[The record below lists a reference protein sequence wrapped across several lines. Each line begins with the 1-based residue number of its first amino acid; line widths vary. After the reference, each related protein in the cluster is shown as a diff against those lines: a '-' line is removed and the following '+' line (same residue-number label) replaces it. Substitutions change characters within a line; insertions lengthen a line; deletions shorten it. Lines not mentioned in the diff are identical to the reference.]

1 MGTDELV
8 PVFDAPDEIQALLY
22 KTMLEEAG
30 IGVVER
36 TYEPE
41 WLEGVMQRGL
51 HSQLLVQAAD
61 AETARTLVASFTAE
75 ADAGELDADAAQQAD
90 ARDEFGAPE
99 S

>member
-1 MGTDELV
+1 MERDDLV
-8 PVFDAPDEIQALLY
+8 PVFDATDEVQALLY
-22 KTMLEEAG
+22 KSMLEEAG

-51 HSQLLVQAAD
+51 HSQLLVQAGDAD
-61 AETARTLVASFTAE
+61 TARALVESFSAE
-75 ADAGELDADAAQQAD
+75 ATAGELDAEAGQEVE
-90 ARDEFGAPE
+90 AREEYGTPE

>member
-22 KTMLEEAG
+22 QTMLEEAG

-36 TYEPE
+36 TFEPE

-51 HSQLLVQAAD
+51 HSQLLVRAAD
-61 AETARTLVASFTAE
+61 AETARALVESFSAD
-75 ADAGELDADAAQQAD
+75 ADAGALDAEAGQEAEAK
-90 ARDEFGAPE
+90 EEYGTPE

>member
-36 TYEPE
+36 ALEPE

-51 HSQLLVQAAD
+51 HSQLLVQTAD
-61 AETARTLVASFTAE
+61 AETARTLVESFTAE
-75 ADAGELDADAAQQAD
+75 ANAGELDAEAAQETE
-90 ARDEFGAPE
+90 AREEYGTPE